1 MVATSGSV
9 LLPTP
14 AAKAYLTHLLQHT
27 TLLTPNLPEA
37 LLLAHL
43 AGRNFGKLENLT
55 VDNRFELAEYLTSKV
70 EWVLLKGGH
79 LGYETNGKKV
89 VLDILLNSK
98 GQKWEF
104 ISDFSDSKNTHGTGC
119 TLACKFLTSMSYFM
133 F

>member
-14 AAKAYLTHLLQHT
+14 AVHAYLTHLLQHT

-37 LLLAHL
+37 LLLAQL

-55 VDNRFELAEYLTSKV
+55 LEDRFELAEYLTSKV

-79 LGYETNGKKV
+79 LGYELNGKQV
-89 VLDILLNSK
+89 VLDILINSN
-98 GQKWEF
+98 GHKWEF

-119 TLACKFLTSMSYFM
+119 TLACNFLISMS
-133 F
+133 